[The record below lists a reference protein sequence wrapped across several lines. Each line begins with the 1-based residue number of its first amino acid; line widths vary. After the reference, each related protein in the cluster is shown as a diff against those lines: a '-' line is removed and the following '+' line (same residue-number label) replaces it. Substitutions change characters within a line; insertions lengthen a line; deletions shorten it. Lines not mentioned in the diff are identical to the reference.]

1 MFKSIIAGALLAFG
15 MQSYAA
21 IMTPALAA
29 KSIAVIT
36 VQDVRPASML
46 NWTVGSTADYNINMG
61 FISGTMHAQVREE
74 TPVGFWIQQDMDL
87 GFMGAQKVE
96 IHINKD
102 TGEIIELLVNGQKQE
117 APDHANSE
125 IVESRREKVTV
136 PKGEFDSVYVKMHD
150 KKENKDSEAWINPS
164 IVPMGGMLKQVADGP
179 MGQVTVELTDYLVK

>member
-1 MFKSIIAGALLAFG
+1 MFKSIFAGVLLAFG
-15 MQSYAA
+15 MQSFAA
-21 IMTPALAA
+21 NLTPALTA
-29 KSIAVIT
+29 KSIAIIT
-36 VQDVRPASML
+36 VKDVRPAAML

-102 TGEIIELLVNGQKQE
+102 TGEIIEMLVNGQKQE
-117 APDHANSE
+117 APDPANME

-150 KKENKDSEAWINPS
+150 KKENKDSEAWVNPS